1 MEDRNTIV
9 ETKKYPLTTSPLPGA
24 TKKATVPAFSGFGEL
39 SSWSEVSQQYQG
51 IIMHA
56 GRTSQ

>member
-9 ETKKYPLTTSPLPGA
+9 ETKKYPVTTSPLPGA
-24 TKKATVPAFSGFGEL
+24 AKKATVPSFSGFGEL